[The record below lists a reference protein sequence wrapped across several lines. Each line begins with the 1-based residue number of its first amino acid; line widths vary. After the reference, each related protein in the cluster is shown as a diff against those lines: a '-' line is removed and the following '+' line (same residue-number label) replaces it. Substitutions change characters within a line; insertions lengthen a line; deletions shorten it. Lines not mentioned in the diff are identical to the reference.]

1 MKDFIKIICLFW
13 GLRIYSGYLFPILDA
28 HTHSHTH
35 THTHTHTCTHTHTNT
50 HTHTHT
56 HTHVYIYIYSA
67 LIHDAFI
74 FKHKL
79 TTSWISTGSNALNLT
94 GID

>member
-1 MKDFIKIICLFW
+1 M
-13 GLRIYSGYLFPILDA
+13 
-28 HTHSHTH
+28 HTHSNTHTHSHTHTYTHTH
-35 THTHTHTCTHTHTNT
+35 THTHTHTFTG
-50 HTHTHT
+50 
-56 HTHVYIYIYSA
+56 A

-79 TTSWISTGSNALNLT
+79 TTCWISNGSNALNLT